1 MLQSFTFYHG
11 VAFILGCIIGSFANV
26 CIHRLPW
33 QHSLVLPSS
42 HCPNCQQ
49 GLRPWHNI
57 PILSYVLLHGRCAY
71 CQTTISW
78 RYPFVEFLGGL
89 LYIALY
95 EHFGLSIQGLI
106 FTLLATSLLIVSF
119 IDLAYRIIPDVITLP
134 GIIAGLLASTL
145 ITSVGLGSAVFG
157 VVIGGG
163 LFLLIAIVSRG
174 GMGGGDIKLTAMIGA
189 FLGWQGVFVTIFLA
203 ALSGA
208 ISGLFLIVVK
218 KKGRKDALPFGPF
231 LALGALLALFWG
243 HEIVHW
249 YLRV

>member
-1 MLQSFTFYHG
+1 MLQSFTFYHS

-33 QHSLVLPSS
+33 QHSLVLPPS

-49 GLRPWHNI
+49 ELRPWHNI
-57 PILSYVLLHGRCAY
+57 PILSYVLLRGQCAY
-71 CQTTISW
+71 CQTVISW
-78 RYPFVEFLGGL
+78 RYPFVELLCGL
-89 LYIALY
+89 LYIILY
-95 EHFGLSIQGLI
+95 EHFGLSIQGMI
-106 FTLLATSLLIVSF
+106 FTLLVTSLLIVSF
-119 IDLAYRIIPDVITLP
+119 IDAAYRVIPDVMTLP
-134 GIIAGLLASTL
+134 GIIAGLLASAL
-145 ITSVGLGSAVFG
+145 VTSVGLGSAILG
-157 VVIGGG
+157 VTLGGG
-163 LFLLIAIVSRG
+163 LFLLIAIISRG

-208 ISGLFLIVVK
+208 VSGLFLIVVK

-231 LALGALLALFWG
+231 LALGALLALLWG

-249 YLRV
+249 YLRA

>member
-1 MLQSFTFYHG
+1 MLQSFTLHHG

-33 QHSLVLPSS
+33 QHSLVLPPS

-49 GLRPWHNI
+49 GLRPWHNV
-57 PILSYVLLHGRCAY
+57 PILSYVLLQGRCAY
-71 CQTTISW
+71 CHTAISW
-78 RYPFVEFLGGL
+78 RYPLVEFLCGL
-89 LYIALY
+89 LYMVLY
-95 EHFGLSIQGLI
+95 EHFGFSIPGMI

-145 ITSVGLGSAVFG
+145 ATSVGLGSALLG

-208 ISGLFLIVVK
+208 VSGLFLMMIK

-231 LALGALLALFWG
+231 LALGALLALLWG

>member
-1 MLQSFTFYHG
+1 M
-11 VAFILGCIIGSFANV
+11 V
-26 CIHRLPW
+26 
-33 QHSLVLPSS
+33 
-42 HCPNCQQ
+42 
-49 GLRPWHNI
+49 
-57 PILSYVLLHGRCAY
+57 
-71 CQTTISW
+71 
-78 RYPFVEFLGGL
+78 
-89 LYIALY
+89 LY
-95 EHFGLSIQGLI
+95 EHFGISIQGII

-134 GIIAGLLASTL
+134 GILAGLLASAL
-145 ITSVGLGSAVFG
+145 ITSVGLGSALLG

-163 LFLLIAIVSRG
+163 LFLFIAIVSRG

-208 ISGLFLIVVK
+208 ISGIFLIVVK

-231 LALGALLALFWG
+231 LALGALLALLWG
-243 HEIVHW
+243 QDLIHW

>member
-1 MLQSFTFYHG
+1 M
-11 VAFILGCIIGSFANV
+11 
-26 CIHRLPW
+26 
-33 QHSLVLPSS
+33 
-42 HCPNCQQ
+42 
-49 GLRPWHNI
+49 
-57 PILSYVLLHGRCAY
+57 
-71 CQTTISW
+71 
-78 RYPFVEFLGGL
+78 
-89 LYIALY
+89 
-95 EHFGLSIQGLI
+95 I

-145 ITSVGLGSAVFG
+145 ATPIGLGSALLG
-157 VVIGGG
+157 AVIGGG

-208 ISGLFLIVVK
+208 VSGLFLLLIK

-231 LALGALLALFWG
+231 LALGALLSLLWG
-243 HEIVHW
+243 HEIVHL

>member
-1 MLQSFTFYHG
+1 MLQSFTLQHG

-33 QHSLVLPSS
+33 QHSLLLPPS
-42 HCPNCQQ
+42 HCPSCQQ
-49 GLRPWHNI
+49 ELRTYHNV
-57 PILSYVLLHGRCAY
+57 PIVSYLLLRGRCAY

-78 RYPFVEFLGGL
+78 RYPFVELLCGL
-89 LYIALY
+89 LYIVLY
-95 EHFGLSIQGLI
+95 ARFGLSIPGVI

-119 IDLAYRIIPDVITLP
+119 IDLAYRIIPDIITLP
-134 GIIAGLLASTL
+134 GIIVGLLASTL
-145 ITSVGLGSAVFG
+145 ATSVGFGSALLGATV
-157 VVIGGG
+157 GGG
-163 LFLLIAIVSRG
+163 LFLLIAIMSRG

-218 KKGRKDALPFGPF
+218 KRGRKDALPFGPF
-231 LALGALLALFWG
+231 LALGALLALLWG
-243 HEIVHW
+243 MK
-249 YLRV
+249 

>member
-1 MLQSFTFYHG
+1 M
-11 VAFILGCIIGSFANV
+11 V
-26 CIHRLPW
+26 
-33 QHSLVLPSS
+33 
-42 HCPNCQQ
+42 
-49 GLRPWHNI
+49 
-57 PILSYVLLHGRCAY
+57 
-71 CQTTISW
+71 
-78 RYPFVEFLGGL
+78 
-89 LYIALY
+89 LY
-95 EHFGLSIQGLI
+95 EHFGLSIQGVV

-134 GIIAGLLASTL
+134 GIIVGLLASTL
-145 ITSVGLGSAVFG
+145 ATSVGISSALLG

-163 LFLLIAIVSRG
+163 LFLLIAIISRG

-208 ISGLFLIVVK
+208 VSGLFLMVVK

-231 LALGALLALFWG
+231 LAIGALLALLWG

>member
-1 MLQSFTFYHG
+1 M
-11 VAFILGCIIGSFANV
+11 V
-26 CIHRLPW
+26 
-33 QHSLVLPSS
+33 
-42 HCPNCQQ
+42 
-49 GLRPWHNI
+49 
-57 PILSYVLLHGRCAY
+57 
-71 CQTTISW
+71 
-78 RYPFVEFLGGL
+78 
-89 LYIALY
+89 LY
-95 EHFGLSIQGLI
+95 EHFGFSIPGMI

-145 ITSVGLGSAVFG
+145 VTSVGLGSALLGAF
-157 VVIGGG
+157 IGGG

-208 ISGLFLIVVK
+208 VSGLFLMIIK

-231 LALGALLALFWG
+231 LAIGALLALLWG
-243 HEIVHW
+243 HEIIYW
-249 YLRV
+249 YLHV